1 LTVHLGLG
9 GGRGM
14 DIERCEI
21 EKSKRE
27 KREHRRKSSQFG
39 KEKDMDVIVKDNEFQ
54 SIIEFQTIYPI

>member
-1 LTVHLGLG
+1 
-9 GGRGM
+9 M

-54 SIIEFQTIYPI
+54 SIIEFPTIYPT